1 MLLSFNSLVYIKKGV
16 IKVILVNVHAGNG
29 EQAIKNLKRKMQREL
44 VFRSMKMSRFY
55 EPPSVKRVRK
65 DQETERRKRKVA
77 RKQLMEG

>member
-1 MLLSFNSLVYIKKGV
+1 M
-16 IKVILVNVHAGNG
+16 ILVNVHSGNG

-65 DQETERRKRKVA
+65 DQETERRKRKLA

>member
-1 MLLSFNSLVYIKKGV
+1 
-16 IKVILVNVHAGNG
+16 VILVNVHAGNG

-77 RKQLMEG
+77 RKNLMEG